1 MADIIAPERG
11 GRAGG
16 PGLSYWLGSKIKN
29 QPLAMEAGA
38 AQMLSEAIKEKAFDS
53 QISGPWASKF
63 IGTKD
68 QRSQYRVTEDGIAIV
83 PVQGTLFD
91 RGEWLGDFYG
101 WMTSYEGLAE
111 QFRRI
116 AKDDAIKSV
125 ILDIDSPGGM
135 AAGMLDL
142 VAELGDL
149 KKKKKVYAVAA
160 NMAASAAYAI
170 GCTAHELFVSRQGM
184 AGSIGVIAMHTS
196 FARMLDQ
203 AGVDTTIIFA
213 GDHKADGNAYQA
225 LTHGAR
231 SEMAAS
237 IDQIYADFVRHVAKH
252 RPIEEA
258 AVRATQARVYSGQ
271 KAVEA
276 KLADG
281 VKSFEELLEHI
292 RKGSSRSARGQ
303 SKTGGRTMSDGNA
316 PAAARPEYEAVIAAA
331 LATLAANSTPKSAAQ
346 VPAPAPTAAAAPAPA
361 APAAQPVNAAADVKA
376 RIKSITGC
384 ESAKKRPAL
393 ANYLAMET
401 DIAAD
406 QAEAIL
412 KAAPEEGAT
421 AVAPANALAVAMTKP
436 GNSAG
441 VKPDASVEADGQP
454 SAKPSFSSWAAKQP
468 GSKKSA

>member
-1 MADIIAPERG
+1 MADIIAPERL
-11 GRAGG
+11 GRSGG

-38 AQMLSEAIKEKAFDS
+38 AQMLADAIKEKAFDA

-91 RGEWLGDFYG
+91 RGEWLGDYYG

-111 QFRRI
+111 QFRRL

-142 VAELGDL
+142 VAEMGDL

-170 GCTAHELFVSRQGM
+170 GCTAHELYVSRQGM

-196 FARMLDQ
+196 FARMLDE

-213 GDHKADGNAYQA
+213 GDHKADGNPYQA

-231 SEMAAS
+231 AEMASS

-252 RPIEEA
+252 RPIDEA

-281 VKSFEELLEHI
+281 VKSFEELIDHI

-316 PAAARPEYEAVIAAA
+316 PAAARPDYEAVIAAA
-331 LATLAANSTPKSAAQ
+331 LATMAVNSAPKPAAQ
-346 VPAPAPTAAAAPAPA
+346 TQEPAPAPAPA
-361 APAAQPVNAAADVKA
+361 AAAQPANAAADAKA
-376 RIKSITGC
+376 RIKAIMGC

-393 ANYLAMET
+393 ANHLALET

-412 KAAPEEGAT
+412 KASPEEGA
-421 AVAPANALAVAMTKP
+421 AAAAPANALAAAMAKP

-441 VKPDASVEADGQP
+441 VKPDASTDASGQETQ
-454 SAKPSFSSWAAKQP
+454 KPSFSSWAAKQP
-468 GSKKSA
+468 GSKKPA

>member
-1 MADIIAPERG
+1 MADIIAPERA

-38 AQMLSEAIKEKAFDS
+38 AQMLVDAIKDKSFDA

-83 PVQGTLFD
+83 PIQGTLFD
-91 RGEWLGDFYG
+91 RGEWLGDYYG

-116 AKDDAIKSV
+116 AKDEAIKSV

-135 AAGMLDL
+135 AAGMFDL
-142 VAELGDL
+142 VTELADL

-170 GCTAHELFVSRQGM
+170 GCAAHELYVSRLGM

-231 SEMAAS
+231 TEMATA

-252 RPIEEA
+252 RPLEEA
-258 AVRATQARVYSGQ
+258 AVRATQARIYSGQ

-281 VKSFEELLEHI
+281 VKSFEELLDHI
-292 RKGSSRSARGQ
+292 RKGSAPSARGQ
-303 SKTGGRTMSDGNA
+303 SKKGGRTVSDGNA
-316 PAAARPEYEAVIAAA
+316 PAAARPDYDAAIAAA
-331 LATLAANSTPKSAAQ
+331 LVTIAANSAPKPAAQ
-346 VPAPAPTAAAAPAPA
+346 AAAAEAPAAAASA
-361 APAAQPVNAAADVKA
+361 APAAQPANAAADAKA
-376 RIKSITGC
+376 RIKAIMGC
-384 ESAKKRPAL
+384 EAAKKRPAL
-393 ANYLAMET
+393 ANHLALET

-412 KAAPEEGAT
+412 KASPEEGAAT
-421 AVAPANALAVAMTKP
+421 AAPANALAAAMAKP

-441 VKPDASVEADGQP
+441 VKPDASADAAGQQA
-454 SAKPSFSSWAAKQP
+454 AKPSFSSWAAKQP
-468 GSKKSA
+468 GSKKQA